1 MSTEIIRKARA
12 YICED
17 YLQEAADLLT
27 DPALEETESTDE
39 TARIRKQ
46 RRTVILQRAAS
57 AAAVLLVFLGVFSFF
72 RGISYGR
79 TEPSNM
85 ILVGT
90 KFYYITNK
98 GLIASNTQQAEEKV
112 VVRGKLGAGI
122 VHRQEKVYYT
132 KDDAVYIYD
141 TSNGQSI
148 RLVSLGHAP
157 LEIEKDQGSGPVI
170 VRYYSAEVLYQIA
183 VDPNTGKTA
192 PYEAGKEAE
201 NATQM
206 P

>member
-1 MSTEIIRKARA
+1 MSTEKIRKARA

-17 YLQEAADLLT
+17 YLQEAAALLT
-27 DPALEETESTDE
+27 DPVLEETESTDE
-39 TARIRKQ
+39 TVRIRKQ

-57 AAAVLLVFLGVFSFF
+57 AAAVLLIFIAVFSILGG
-72 RGISYGR
+72 RSYGR
-79 TEPSNM
+79 TEPSEM

-98 GLIASNTQQAEEKV
+98 GLIASNSLQTEEKV
-112 VVRGKLGAGI
+112 VVKGKLGIGI
-122 VHRQEKVYYT
+122 AHRQEKVYYT
-132 KDDAVYIYD
+132 KDDTVYIYD

-148 RLVSLGHAP
+148 RLVSVGHSP

-170 VRYYSAEVLYQIA
+170 VRYYSAGVLYRIA
-183 VDPNTGKTA
+183 VDPDTGQTA
-192 PYEAGKEAE
+192 PYDTGKETE
-201 NATQM
+201 NASQK